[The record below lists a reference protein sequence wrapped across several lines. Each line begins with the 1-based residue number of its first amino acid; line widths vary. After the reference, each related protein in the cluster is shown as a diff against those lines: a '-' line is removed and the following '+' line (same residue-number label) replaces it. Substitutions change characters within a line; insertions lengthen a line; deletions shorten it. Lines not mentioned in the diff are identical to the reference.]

1 MHRLCRPYR
10 YVASKVTVLKPKTTH
25 TLRAWKSG
33 PDHLPSVTR
42 HPPKPPYKID
52 SLLEQHIHLTHL
64 THRARTELQ
73 IRLSPQHSNY

>member
-1 MHRLCRPYR
+1 MHEQITQLG
-10 YVASKVTVLKPKTTH
+10 VTFGEVMIGVK
-25 TLRAWKSG
+25 LRAWKSG